1 LRDRPTIRLSSCA
14 PRTLE
19 NKPSYFGLS
28 EATMKFGYFTLSDN
42 NYADNRRSAKDAL
55 KKSGMAGG
63 IATEAKFTGA
73 GTPLFVILERI
84 RGSD

>member
-1 LRDRPTIRLSSCA
+1 MLSQI
-14 PRTLE
+14 
-19 NKPSYFGLS
+19 NK
-28 EATMKFGYFTLSDN
+28 GYF
-42 NYADNRRSAKDAL
+42 RDAL

>member
-1 LRDRPTIRLSSCA
+1 MRGS
-14 PRTLE
+14 
-19 NKPSYFGLS
+19 
-28 EATMKFGYFTLSDN
+28 
-42 NYADNRRSAKDAL
+42 KDAL

>member
-1 LRDRPTIRLSSCA
+1 
-14 PRTLE
+14 LE
-19 NKPSYFGLS
+19 SYRG
-28 EATMKFGYFTLSDN
+28 T
-42 NYADNRRSAKDAL
+42 RDAL